1 LVADRFQ
8 RGKAPVT
15 RINSARALG
24 EILRGRRHELGRTQ
38 AEVASAAGVSRPWL
52 AQVEAGKQTA
62 SVGLVLRV
70 LDALALDLDATVRGQ
85 GRPPSQPAVAAVD
98 LDALL
103 DDLRRP

>member
-1 LVADRFQ
+1 
-8 RGKAPVT
+8 
-15 RINSARALG
+15 LG
-24 EILRGRRHELGRTQ
+24 ETLRGRRHELGRTQ
-38 AEVASAAGVSRPWL
+38 GEVAKTADVSRPWL

-85 GRPPSQPAVAAVD
+85 GLPPGQAAAAPVD